1 MIIMNI
7 RKFFNSKTTLI
18 SFIIYVLLTA
28 FIFSQ
33 SLSSGTQ
40 SSNSSGRV
48 SNLISQTVE
57 FLSGNKITLKDDGK
71 IKALYPE
78 SIDVSG
84 LDNELTVGKVYQIT
98 YSLQPS
104 GNYSLSN
111 VEFSSSNES
120 VLVVDKDGL
129 VTPLSKGVSTV
140 TVKDKFSGVNKSVL
154 VTVGDKVYL
163 PSFTFGSVTGFSNTD
178 NGVYYSSHNNSG
190 AVYSI
195 NYQSDLD
202 INSTL
207 SVSGDGVD
215 TVLGKNKIYFYPKR
229 TGEVTITATASYND
243 VNGFQTQTFSHVVT
257 VSEKALPLY
266 TTPLTVSQTEVV
278 LPTNEEKELTLNF
291 NDYSTGLLSAQ
302 ARLFYMADSRF
313 LSLEST
319 QSGIKLKPEKV
330 GNTTFYLYSVY
341 NNSLVKTEVLVSVIQ
356 GLPTSPKILAPSGWA
371 VNGKELN
378 LTVVGDGVK
387 FNSSDFTWEVSDNA
401 SVVNGKFY
409 SEKNGSYTVTAT
421 HKTIENFTVTKT
433 ISVKYSYH
441 TYVRKL
447 IGHFSLFLVL
457 AIFATIV
464 YYRLAEM
471 LKPNKKVLL
480 GTTLSLGAGLLTAG
494 ISEFLQSGIFVSG
507 RGPSLSD
514 VGIDFLGFILGTA
527 IYFVIYIIY
536 RKVKAKKLSKR

>member
-1 MIIMNI
+1 MII

-78 SIDVSG
+78 SIDVFLQDS
-84 LDNELTVGKVYQIT
+84 ELTVGKAYQIT
-98 YSLQPS
+98 YLLKPS
-104 GNYSLSN
+104 GNYSLSDI
-111 VEFSSSNES
+111 EFSSSNEG
-120 VLVVDKDGL
+120 VLIVDKDGL

-140 TVKDKFSGVNKSVL
+140 TVKDKFSGVSKSVL
-154 VTVGDKVYL
+154 VTVGNEVYV
-163 PSFTFGSVTGFSNTD
+163 PSFTFGNVSGLSSAD
-178 NGVYYSSHNNSG
+178 NGVYYSPQNSSG

-202 INSTL
+202 INSIV

-215 TVLGKNKIYFYPKR
+215 AVLGKNKIYFYPKR
-229 TGEVTITATASYND
+229 AGEITITVTASYND
-243 VNGFQTQTFSHVVT
+243 VNGFQTKTFSHAIT
-257 VSEKALPLY
+257 VSEKALPSY
-266 TTPLTVSQTEVV
+266 TTPLIVSETEMV
-278 LPTNEEKELTLNF
+278 LPTNEERELSFNF
-291 NDYSTGLLSAQ
+291 SDYSAGLLDSQ
-302 ARLFYMADSRF
+302 ARLFYMVDDEF
-313 LSLEST
+313 LSLSNT
-319 QSGIKLKPEKV
+319 QSGIKFTPKKV
-330 GNTTFYLYSVY
+330 GDTTFYLYSIY

-356 GLPTSPKILAPSGWA
+356 GLPKSPKILAPSGWA
-371 VNGKELN
+371 VNGKELT

-387 FNSSDFTWEVSDNA
+387 FSPSDFTWEVSDNA
-401 SVVNGKFY
+401 SIVNGKFY
-409 SEKNGSYTVTAT
+409 SEKNGTYTVTAT

-433 ISVKYSYH
+433 INVKYSYH
-441 TYVRKL
+441 TYVRKI

-471 LKPNKKVLL
+471 LNPNKKVLL
-480 GTTLSLGAGLLTAG
+480 GTTLSLTAGLLTAG
-494 ISEFLQSGIFVSG
+494 LSEFLQSGIFVSG
-507 RGPSLSD
+507 RGPSLTD

-527 IYFVIYIIY
+527 IYFIIYIIY
-536 RKVKAKKLSKR
+536 RKIKTKKLNKR

>member
-178 NGVYYSSHNNSG
+178 NGVYYSSQNSSG

-195 NYQSDLD
+195 NFQSDLD

-243 VNGFQTQTFSHVVT
+243 VNGFQTKTFSHVVT

-266 TTPLTVSQTEVV
+266 TTPLTVSETDVI
-278 LPTNEEKELTLNF
+278 LRTNEEKELTLNF

-480 GTTLSLGAGLLTAG
+480 GTTLSLGAGLLTAA

-527 IYFVIYIIY
+527 IYLVIYIIY
-536 RKVKAKKLSKR
+536 RKVKNKKRQ

>member
-78 SIDVSG
+78 SIDVFLQDS
-84 LDNELTVGKVYQIT
+84 ELTVGKTYQIT
-98 YSLQPS
+98 YLLKPS
-104 GNYSLSN
+104 GNYSLSDI
-111 VEFSSSNES
+111 EFSSSNES
-120 VLVVDKDGL
+120 VLIVDKDGL

-140 TVKDKFSGVNKSVL
+140 TVKDKFSGVSKSVL
-154 VTVGDKVYL
+154 VTVGNEVYV
-163 PSFTFGSVTGFSNTD
+163 PSFTFGNVSGLSSAD
-178 NGVYYSSHNNSG
+178 NGVYYSPQNSSS

-202 INSTL
+202 INSIV

-215 TVLGKNKIYFYPKR
+215 AVLGKNKIYFYPKR
-229 TGEVTITATASYND
+229 AGEITITVTASYND
-243 VNGFQTQTFSHVVT
+243 VNGFQTKTFSHEIA
-257 VSEKALPLY
+257 VSEKALPSY
-266 TTPLTVSQTEVV
+266 TTPLIVSQTEIV
-278 LPTNEEKELTLNF
+278 LPTNEERELSFNF
-291 NDYSTGLLSAQ
+291 SDYSAGLLDSQ
-302 ARLFYMADSRF
+302 ARLFYMVDDEF
-313 LSLEST
+313 LSLSNT
-319 QSGIKLKPEKV
+319 QSGIKFTPKKV
-330 GNTTFYLYSVY
+330 GDTIFYLYSVY

-356 GLPTSPKILAPSGWA
+356 GLPNSPQILAPSGWA
-371 VNGKELN
+371 VNGKELT

-387 FNSSDFTWEVSDNA
+387 FSPSDFTWKVGDNA

-409 SEKNGSYTVTAT
+409 SEKNGTYTVTAT
-421 HKTIENFTVTKT
+421 HKTIENFTITKT

-441 TYVRKL
+441 TYVRKI

-471 LKPNKKVLL
+471 IKPSKKVLL

-494 ISEFLQSGIFVSG
+494 LSEFFQSGIFVSG
-507 RGPSLSD
+507 RGPSLTD

-527 IYFVIYIIY
+527 IYLIIYVIY
-536 RKVKAKKLSKR
+536 RKIKNKKPNKQ

>member
-1 MIIMNI
+1 MNI

-84 LDNELTVGKVYQIT
+84 LDAELTVGKTYQIT
-98 YSLQPS
+98 YLLKPS
-104 GNYSLSN
+104 GNYSLSDI
-111 VEFSSSNES
+111 EFSSSNEG
-120 VLVVDKDGL
+120 VLIVDKDGL

-140 TVKDKFSGVNKSVL
+140 TVKDKFSGVSKSVL
-154 VTVGDKVYL
+154 VTVGDEVYV
-163 PSFTFGSVTGFSNTD
+163 PSFTFGDVNGFSSTD
-178 NGVYYSSHNNSG
+178 NGVYYSSQNSSG

-195 NYQSDLD
+195 NYQSNLD
-202 INSTL
+202 INSIS

-215 TVLGKNKIYFYPKR
+215 AVLGKNQIYFYPKR
-229 TGEVTITATASYND
+229 VGKIYVHVTASYND
-243 VNGFQTQTFSHVVT
+243 VNGFQTKTFSHAIT
-257 VSEKALPLY
+257 VSEKALPSY
-266 TTPLTVSQTEVV
+266 STPLTVSETEVV
-278 LPTNEEKELTLNF
+278 LPTSEEKELTLNF
-291 NDYSTGLLSAQ
+291 SDYTAGLLDAQ
-302 ARLFYMADSRF
+302 ARLFYMVDGRF
-313 LSLEST
+313 LSVSST
-319 QSGIKLKPEKV
+319 QNGIILEPEKV

-341 NNSLVKTEVLVSVIQ
+341 NNSLVKTEVLVNVVQ
-356 GLPTSPKILAPSGWA
+356 GLPKSPKIVSPSSWA
-371 VNGKELN
+371 INGKELN

-387 FNSSDFTWEVSDNA
+387 FNSSDFTWEVGDNA
-401 SVVNGKFY
+401 LINNGKFY
-409 SEKNGSYTVTAT
+409 SEKNGAYTVTAT

-433 ISVKYSYH
+433 INVKYSYH
-441 TYVRKL
+441 TYVRKI

-471 LKPNKKVLL
+471 LNPRKKVLL
-480 GTTLSLGAGLLTAG
+480 GTTISLGAGLLTAG
-494 ISEFLQSGIFVSG
+494 LSEFLQSGIFVSG

-527 IYFVIYIIY
+527 IYFIIYIIY
-536 RKVKAKKLSKR
+536 RKIKTKKLNKR

>member
-178 NGVYYSSHNNSG
+178 NGVYYSSQNSSG

-195 NYQSDLD
+195 NFQSDLD

-243 VNGFQTQTFSHVVT
+243 VNGFQTKTFSHVVT

-266 TTPLTVSQTEVV
+266 TTPLTVSETDVI
-278 LPTNEEKELTLNF
+278 LRTNEEKELTLNF

-480 GTTLSLGAGLLTAG
+480 GTTLSLGAGLLTAA

-527 IYFVIYIIY
+527 IYLVIYIIY

>member
-1 MIIMNI
+1 M
-7 RKFFNSKTTLI
+7 
-18 SFIIYVLLTA
+18 
-28 FIFSQ
+28 
-33 SLSSGTQ
+33 
-40 SSNSSGRV
+40 
-48 SNLISQTVE
+48 
-57 FLSGNKITLKDDGK
+57 
-71 IKALYPE
+71 
-78 SIDVSG
+78 
-84 LDNELTVGKVYQIT
+84 
-98 YSLQPS
+98 
-104 GNYSLSN
+104 
-111 VEFSSSNES
+111 
-120 VLVVDKDGL
+120 
-129 VTPLSKGVSTV
+129 
-140 TVKDKFSGVNKSVL
+140 
-154 VTVGDKVYL
+154 
-163 PSFTFGSVTGFSNTD
+163 
-178 NGVYYSSHNNSG
+178 
-190 AVYSI
+190 
-195 NYQSDLD
+195 
-202 INSTL
+202 
-207 SVSGDGVD
+207 
-215 TVLGKNKIYFYPKR
+215 
-229 TGEVTITATASYND
+229 
-243 VNGFQTQTFSHVVT
+243 
-257 VSEKALPLY
+257 
-266 TTPLTVSQTEVV
+266 

-291 NDYSTGLLSAQ
+291 SDYSAGLLSAQ
-302 ARLFYMADSRF
+302 ARLFYMADGRF

-330 GNTTFYLYSVY
+330 GNTTFYLYSIY

-356 GLPTSPKILAPSGWA
+356 GLPTSPKIIAPSGWA

-527 IYFVIYIIY
+527 IYLVIYIIY
-536 RKVKAKKLSKR
+536 RKVKAKKQLR

>member
-1 MIIMNI
+1 MIIMII

-78 SIDVSG
+78 SIDVFLQDS
-84 LDNELTVGKVYQIT
+84 ELTVGKAYQIT
-98 YSLQPS
+98 YLLKPS
-104 GNYSLSN
+104 GNYSLSDI
-111 VEFSSSNES
+111 EFSSSNEG
-120 VLVVDKDGL
+120 VLIVDKDGL

-140 TVKDKFSGVNKSVL
+140 TVKDKFSGVSKSVL
-154 VTVGDKVYL
+154 VTVGNEVYV
-163 PSFTFGSVTGFSNTD
+163 PSFTFGNVSGLSSAD
-178 NGVYYSSHNNSG
+178 NGVYYSPQNSSG

-202 INSTL
+202 INSIV

-215 TVLGKNKIYFYPKR
+215 AVLGKNKIYFYPKR
-229 TGEVTITATASYND
+229 AGEITITVTASYND
-243 VNGFQTQTFSHVVT
+243 VNGFQTKTFSHAIT
-257 VSEKALPLY
+257 VSEKALPSY
-266 TTPLTVSQTEVV
+266 TTPLIVSETEMV
-278 LPTNEEKELTLNF
+278 LPTNEERELSFNF
-291 NDYSTGLLSAQ
+291 SDYSAGLLDSQ
-302 ARLFYMADSRF
+302 ARLFYMVDDEF
-313 LSLEST
+313 LSLSNT
-319 QSGIKLKPEKV
+319 QSGIKFTPKKV
-330 GNTTFYLYSVY
+330 GDTTFYLYSIY

-356 GLPTSPKILAPSGWA
+356 GLPKSPKILAPSGWA
-371 VNGKELN
+371 VNGKELT

-387 FNSSDFTWEVSDNA
+387 FSPSDFTWEVSDNA
-401 SVVNGKFY
+401 SIVNGKFY
-409 SEKNGSYTVTAT
+409 SEKNGTYTVTAT

-433 ISVKYSYH
+433 INVKYSYH
-441 TYVRKL
+441 TYVRKI

-471 LKPNKKVLL
+471 LNPNKKVLL
-480 GTTLSLGAGLLTAG
+480 GTTLSLTAGLLTAG
-494 ISEFLQSGIFVSG
+494 LSEFLQSGIFVSG
-507 RGPSLSD
+507 RGPSLTD

-527 IYFVIYIIY
+527 IYFIIYIIY
-536 RKVKAKKLSKR
+536 RKIKTKKLNKR